1 MPLHFKGDG
10 PKTKKKRKHR
20 SDGSRH
26 DQDGQQE
33 DDVNG
38 WITVPTSTLALGPL
52 YITMGSNSVT
62 TSSTCVAL
70 QPTTGKVYAHV
81 LANSN
86 QGASSSSTTVEQQA
100 AKHALELGLEAD
112 ELDAVVVDTNDVT
125 GSSTS
130 VESQGPSDVNHVWV
144 CTRVPD
150 SDDKVTLRS
159 GSGKFLAADELGQ
172 VTADREARGQQEEFS
187 LEDSQQGHGK
197 CVLRSSYGKLLSID
211 VVAGGKV
218 ELRCDAETETD
229 TERWRV
235 FMQGEYLTKAKK
247 ALLDKKG
254 VKEHLRSR
262 DGLTIVND
270 VGKMENELIS
280 KFQARGAGRFVGT
293 SEDKRDLKRAKKEG
307 KLGEA
312 MLDRRVKLKR

>member
-10 PKTKKKRKHR
+10 PKVKKKRKHR
-20 SDGSRH
+20 SEHKESGAYEHDGG
-26 DQDGQQE
+26 DE
-33 DDVNG
+33 LNG
-38 WITVPTSTLALGPL
+38 WVTSPTSTLALGPL
-52 YITMGSNSVT
+52 YITMSSNSVT

-81 LANSN
+81 LSGSN
-86 QGASSSSTTVEQQA
+86 DGKTTNENDT
-100 AKHALELGLEAD
+100 AKHALQLGLEAD
-112 ELDAVVVDTNDVT
+112 ELDAVVVDSSSLSSNDVI
-125 GSSTS
+125 
-130 VESQGPSDVNHVWV
+130 SQGPSDVNHVWV

-172 VTADREARGQQEEFS
+172 VTADREARGQQEEWTIQDAQTGS
-187 LEDSQQGHGK
+187 GR
-197 CVLRSSYGKLLSID
+197 CVLRSSYDKLLSID
-211 VVAGGKV
+211 VVAGGKI
-218 ELRCDAETETD
+218 ELRADAETETD

-235 FMQGEYLTKAKK
+235 LMQGEFVAKAKK

-254 VKEHLRSR
+254 VKEAIKSR
-262 DGLTIVND
+262 DGLTVVNN
-270 VGKMENELIS
+270 VGKLEDELIH

-293 SEDKRDLKRAKKEG
+293 SEDKRELKRAKKEG

-312 MLDRRVKLKR
+312 MLDRRVKLKSDRYC